1 MREYGNIRESNSN
14 NNGDNIK
21 FSIKC
26 NTSNIYNMDS
36 EDDMGLEKAI
46 KSGKE
51 HRDNYKYNFAKR
63 VDRSCRNHGSCLY
76 CEGNRRYRERRL
88 KIDKKYIKEILTK
101 DEI

>member
-1 MREYGNIRESNSN
+1 MRYAKYGGKEYEKRSRS
-14 NNGDNIK
+14 
-21 FSIKC
+21 
-26 NTSNIYNMDS
+26 
-36 EDDMGLEKAI
+36 DDMGLEKSI

-101 DEI
+101 EEI